1 MWERADGGHATALV
15 RVDPGF
21 RRDDDVLS
29 SAGLVMRGPQTGC
42 RFPRTALSFRR
53 DDRASSSADF
63 VIREPA

>member
-1 MWERADGGHATALV
+1 MGQGGMAAT
-15 RVDPGF
+15 VDPGF